1 MSSLLA
7 VVSLIVST
15 PIQSTQPPR
24 SQLEVPAG
32 NLSGRD
38 LTVRYE
44 FIGGQIVFNAL
55 LPEGWSFSLN
65 VDGDQN
71 GVWGNGNGTDPALMT
86 NSKDYTYGST
96 KSGYLCSQYIYTGSA
111 DSLSVN
117 ASSACSARPSRG
129 HMILGPGA
137 IAEELVSSAVSVP
150 IAEFF
155 GTHSDARIQ
164 ICIFNTKNWSCNF
177 SPSSLFRI
185 IRPL

>member
-38 LTVRYE
+38 LTVQYE
-44 FIGGQIVFNAL
+44 FIDGQILFIAL

-86 NSKDYTYGST
+86 NSEDIHMVAQNLVT
-96 KSGYLCSQYIYTGSA
+96 C
-111 DSLSVN
+111 V
-117 ASSACSARPSRG
+117 PSIS
-129 HMILGPGA
+129 IL
-137 IAEELVSSAVSVP
+137 
-150 IAEFF
+150 
-155 GTHSDARIQ
+155 DQRI
-164 ICIFNTKNWSCNF
+164 T
-177 SPSSLFRI
+177 
-185 IRPL
+185 